1 MNYLVKRMGQE
12 ECDGMGACGVF
23 REIDAAEYKIDI
35 VRVRSLQDTWGVSM
49 TKEGKVR
56 IPVCY
61 YNDVLPLLTQRKPPG
76 RE

>member
-1 MNYLVKRMGQE
+1 MSMEQDTCNGTGGCEVY
-12 ECDGMGACGVF
+12 
-23 REIDAAEYKIDI
+23 REIDVEKYKIDVDKI
-35 VRVRSLQDTWGVSM
+35 RSLQDSWGVSI

-61 YNDVLPLLTQRKPPG
+61 YDDVLPLLTRRRPPG

>member
-1 MNYLVKRMGQE
+1 MEPEQCGRIGG
-12 ECDGMGACGVF
+12 CDVY
-23 REIDAAEYKIDI
+23 REIDAAEYQIDADRI
-35 VRVRSLQDTWGVSM
+35 RSLQDTWGISM

-61 YNDVLPLLTQRKPPG
+61 YDDVLPLLTHRRPPG

>member
-1 MNYLVKRMGQE
+1 MEQDQ
-12 ECDGMGACGVF
+12 CDGMGGCGVY
-23 REIDAAEYKIDI
+23 REIDAADYRID
-35 VRVRSLQDTWGVSM
+35 VDRVRSLQDTWGVSM

-61 YNDVLPLLTQRKPPG
+61 YDDVLPLLTHRKPPG

>member
-1 MNYLVKRMGQE
+1 MKQE
-12 ECDGMGACGVF
+12 ECSGIGGCSVF
-23 REIDAAEYKIDI
+23 REIDATEYRIDTD
-35 VRVRSLQDTWGVSM
+35 RVRSLQDTWGVSM

-61 YNDVLPLLTQRKPPG
+61 YDDVLPLLTHRKPPG